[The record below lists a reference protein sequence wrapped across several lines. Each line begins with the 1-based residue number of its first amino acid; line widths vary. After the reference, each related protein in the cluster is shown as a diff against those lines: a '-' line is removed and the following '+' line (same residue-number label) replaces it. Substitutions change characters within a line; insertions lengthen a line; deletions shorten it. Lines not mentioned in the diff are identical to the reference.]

1 MKKRKAIY
9 AVSALL
15 LLGGVVGMS
24 SCGEPEPTPN
34 PIPDPTPEPD
44 PTFVEK
50 FSVSLAG
57 SAEIA
62 TSETVQIVATSLTEG
77 VTGIFDYQVTSG
89 QDFISVNDNGVVTGL
104 KEGVG
109 VVTVTCLNG
118 PTTQPQT
125 VEITCTG
132 VADPANGAYNYVA
145 RTYEEKLEIL
155 GKLEKYAVDQHLTG
169 ITLFENGG
177 YVMYNPRVKRPFAN
191 YITGYG
197 MGILSEGEIS
207 GEPLKGESNQDWQN
221 YYHSYAGSN
230 NKQNFN
236 YLDDTG
242 SESADLY
249 GYVTSTYYGQKP
261 VKVAGSS
268 DYQQSTSYEWYPVL
282 TKTYTDER
290 TGKVEFR
297 PYAVNLNPSTGLAT
311 KYKVYVKTG
320 EDGLVYNTLS
330 NMETRK
336 KFKNRGVELEDYA
349 TPFMLLLNGNIN
361 LARSTDYISDSSN
374 STLKGASAF
383 FNASKNNGDVID
395 LKNTFY
401 KLVGLELNPEE
412 NSITFTFNTPV
423 NQFTAM
429 TNLSSSLNSPIPLD
443 FIETLAG
450 DLGYK
455 SYDQE
460 TDENRGKMWGEA
472 MKNAYGT
479 VTKDHTTITPVDNL
493 LSLAPYMLEAV
504 DTNYIVYKR
513 NPSWVEFKDVPQYD
527 ETVKSRYKIEGIKLV
542 YIPGAE
548 SSTTAAFDQFISS
561 SPILDAVSIP
571 QERLQEFINDPRT
584 TTTEGDSTF
593 KLNLNTC
600 TQEEWDEMFGTGNW
614 TCEPLMSNDKFVNA
628 LSYAIDRETFA
639 NNRGVIPSQSYF
651 SPSYLWD
658 PENGKSYNS
667 TEQHAAA
674 IANYSPD
681 TYGYNF
687 DLAVRNFD
695 EAIAEMVEDE
705 GVYQWNSQVEIRIDW
720 MNPTD
725 NQEYGNE
732 IVEYLNRAFQETD
745 AYANGFRINFNT
757 VNGTN
762 DYQQVYEKMRKGTFD
777 IAFGSVSGM
786 QLDPLGFMEVL
797 KSNNVTGFTLSRGP
811 DTSKINVDDNNYII
825 FEGKTWSFDA
835 LWDAAYKGVIVSEG
849 DETVDE
855 PITASSSKSGFAT
868 QNIAVNYG
876 GDYGTQNVNAWNLAV
891 TLELGLQAAA
901 VQDMVKFKLIS
912 DMKDTPSEFVTISIT
927 YNINGR
933 SETAALQATYGELFR
948 IQNGVNTETGELTDR
963 FATLNVFLPQVLTEN
978 STGGQIS
985 GETLDLTS
993 SAISNVTVALYG
1005 SYYMQIGD
1013 VITTNSWEVSGL
1025 SVKN

>member
-9 AVSALL
+9 AISALL

-24 SCGEPEPTPN
+24 SCGEPEPTPD
-34 PIPDPTPEPD
+34 PIPDLTPEPD
-44 PTFVEK
+44 PTFVEE

-62 TSETVQIVATSLTEG
+62 ASETVQIVATSLTEG

-89 QDFISVNDNGVVTGL
+89 QNFISVNDNGVVTGL
-104 KEGVG
+104 NEGVG

-118 PTTQPQT
+118 PTTQPKT
-125 VEITCTG
+125 IEITCTG
-132 VADPANGAYNYVA
+132 VAELANGAYNYVA

-207 GEPLKGESNQDWQN
+207 GEPLAGETNANWQN
-221 YYHSYAGSN
+221 YYHSYAGSS

-268 DYQQSTSYEWYPVL
+268 DYQQSTSYEWYPIL

-290 TGKVEFR
+290 TGKEEFR

-330 NMETRK
+330 TMDSRQ

-349 TPFMLLLNGNIN
+349 TPFMLLLNGNIK
-361 LARSTDYISDSSN
+361 LARSTDYISSSSN

-383 FNASKNNGDVID
+383 FNASKSNGDVKD
-395 LKNTFY
+395 LEETFY
-401 KLVGLELNPEE
+401 KLVGLELNEEE

-443 FIETLAG
+443 FIETLAQ

-455 SYDQE
+455 AYDQE
-460 TDENRGKMWGEA
+460 TDENQGKMWGEA

-479 VTKDHTTITPVDNL
+479 VTKDKTTITPVDNL

-504 DTNYIVYKR
+504 DTNYNVYKR
-513 NPSWVEFKDVPQYD
+513 NPSWVEFNTDVPQYD
-527 ETVKSRYKIEGIKLV
+527 DTVSSRYKIEGIKLV

-548 SSTTAAFDQFISS
+548 SSTTAAFDQFESS

-571 QERLQEFINDPRT
+571 QERLQEFITDPRT

-614 TCEPLMSNDKFVNA
+614 KCEPLMSNDNFVNA

-695 EAIAEMVEDE
+695 EAISQLVEDE
-705 GVYQWNSQVEIRIDW
+705 GVYEWNSQTDIDIYW

-732 IVEYLNRAFQETD
+732 IVEYLNRAFEQTD
-745 AYANGFRINFNT
+745 AYANGFKINFNT
-757 VNGTN
+757 HNGSN
-762 DYQQVYEKMRKGTFD
+762 NYQEVYEKMRKGTFD

-811 DTSKINVDDNNYII
+811 DTSEINVADNNYII

-849 DETVDE
+849 DNTVDE
-855 PITASSSKSGFAT
+855 PITASSNKSGFAASK
-868 QNIAVNYG
+868 IEVNYG
-876 GDYGTQNVNAWNLAV
+876 EVYGTQNFDAWNLAV
-891 TLELGLQAAA
+891 TLNLGIQAAA
-901 VQDMVKFKLIS
+901 VQEMVKFKLIS
-912 DMKDTPSEFVTISIT
+912 DINDISSEFVTISIT

-948 IQNGVNTETGELTDR
+948 IQNGINLETGELTGR
-963 FATLNVFLPQVLTEN
+963 FTTLNIFLPQVLTEN

-1013 VITTNSWEVSGL
+1013 VVTTNSWEVSGL
-1025 SVKN
+1025 RIK